1 MEFLIGFL
9 GAIVAVALIAA
20 GVVAGWKLK
29 DADLK
34 RSQRVT
40 AKELTKAEELR
51 VKEMNEA
58 WTSLHDYNVETAYG
72 LNRSNEKE
80 DGKE

>member
-1 MEFLIGFL
+1 MEFLLGFL
-9 GAIVAVALIAA
+9 GVIVAVALIAS
-20 GVVAGWKLK
+20 GVVVGWKLK
-29 DADLK
+29 DADMK
-34 RSQRVT
+34 RTQCVT

-72 LNRSNEKE
+72 LNRSSEKE
-80 DGKE
+80 DGK